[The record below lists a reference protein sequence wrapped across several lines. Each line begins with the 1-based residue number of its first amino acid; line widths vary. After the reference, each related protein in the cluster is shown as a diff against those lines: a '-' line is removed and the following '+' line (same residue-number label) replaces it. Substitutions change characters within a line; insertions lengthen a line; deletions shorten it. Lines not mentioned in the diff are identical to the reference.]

1 MSKLRITTAI
11 AALVFASSA
20 PLAMAQ
26 TTLGG
31 NAKDNTASGGM
42 ENGKAEDSGKGMPMK
57 GQGSMMKSGMAPS
70 ASTTTENK
78 ATATGGQ
85 PGGDAT
91 RGK

>member
-42 ENGKAEDSGKGMPMK
+42 ENGKATDSGKGMPMK
-57 GQGSMMKSGMAPS
+57 GQGSMMKSGASP
-70 ASTTTENK
+70 STTTENK
-78 ATATGGQ
+78 PTATGGQ